1 MAHLYFN
8 LVLLFDI
15 KMGRESVLNYSHR
28 YENLLCEAE
37 REVGRLQI
45 IIDDEEEQ
53 ERLKKEAEVR
63 AAELERLNDSW

>member
-1 MAHLYFN
+1 MFWKIL
-8 LVLLFDI
+8 
-15 KMGRESVLNYSHR
+15 YSHR

-63 AAELERLNDSW
+63 AAELERLNDSWW